1 MQPHHSQK
9 KIQMVHAI
17 QLNRYMWYKIPPV
30 FYFFYVYTL
39 AALNSKCQTPPD
51 HHSCLFLKFL
61 SMDWNYKYFKRF
73 FFNYYRNT
81 KTTLGS
87 TLVEWSNESVC
98 ACVWHAVVTE
108 LLAFSAP
115 LSTTAVIRVVTEIL
129 SQSACSQMALARLSP
144 VFQMSVKNW
153 RGDAFSLSPL
163 LALPPLFLPV
173 WPCVKKLSG
182 KSKYG
187 VAISPNQ
194 PAVVCCVC
202 V

>member
-1 MQPHHSQK
+1 MHWINWISTNNCWF
-9 KIQMVHAI
+9 VG
-17 QLNRYMWYKIPPV
+17 L
-30 FYFFYVYTL
+30 L
-39 AALNSKCQTPPD
+39 G
-51 HHSCLFLKFL
+51 
-61 SMDWNYKYFKRF
+61 F
-73 FFNYYRNT
+73 FFSRISDQAG
-81 KTTLGS
+81 LHICGFH
-87 TLVEWSNESVC
+87 ESAC

-115 LSTTAVIRVVTEIL
+115 LSTTALIRVVTEIL
-129 SQSACSQMALARLSP
+129 SQSACSQMALARFSP

-187 VAISPNQ
+187 VAISPKS
-194 PAVVCCVC
+194 ARSGALCLCVARVFLC
-202 V
+202 H